1 MKKSRQRKV
10 WSTVSQKYVCRTPYL
25 NVRQDKILCPDGQ
38 SRPYLVV
45 ERSDF
50 AVVIPRFP
58 NGDIIMVR
66 QYRYPLGKYTW
77 EFPMGV
83 VKGVSM
89 LKAAKL
95 ELLQETGYRARQWT
109 LLGRYHVAPGMMGQ
123 MAHIYLAEDLIAG
136 DPEPEEGEFIVA
148 KRIPKATVQ
157 RWLQKK
163 QLKDGPSLVAFALLT
178 N

>member
-1 MKKSRQRKV
+1 MKKTRQHKA

-25 NVRQDKILCPDGQ
+25 NVRRDEIYCLDGQ
-38 SRPYLVV
+38 RRPYLIV
-45 ERSDF
+45 ERPDF

-58 NGDIIMVR
+58 NGDIVMVH
-66 QYRYPLGKYTW
+66 QYRYPLGRYTW

-95 ELLQETGYRARQWT
+95 ELQQETGYRARQWT
-109 LLGRYHVAPGMMGQ
+109 LLGRYHIAPGMMGQ
-123 MAHIYLAEDLIAG
+123 MAHVYLAEDLVPG

-148 KRIPKATVQ
+148 RRIPKATI
-157 RWLQKK
+157 RKWFQKK
-163 QLKDGPSLVAFALLT
+163 QLKDGPSLVAWSFLT

>member
-1 MKKSRQRKV
+1 MKKSKKLKA
-10 WSTVSQKYVCRTPYL
+10 WTTLSKKYVCRTPYL
-25 NVRQDKILCPDGQ
+25 NVRRDDIRCLDGKT
-38 SRPYLVV
+38 RPYLIV

-50 AVVIPRFP
+50 AIVIPRLP

-66 QYRYPLGKYTW
+66 QYRYPLGRYTW

-89 LKAAKL
+89 LKAAKI
-95 ELLQETGYRARQWT
+95 ELKQETGYRARKWT

-123 MAHIYLAEDLIAG
+123 TAHIYLAEGLVPG
-136 DPEPEEGEFIVA
+136 QPSPEEGEFIEA
-148 KRIPKATVQ
+148 KRISRATLQ
-157 RWLQKK
+157 RWFRKK
-163 QLKDGPSLVAFALLT
+163 QIKDGPSLVAWTFLT